1 MSEQSDPAEA
11 ARIRRNRLVGR
22 TILVIVGLIAAVQI
36 GVAIW
41 PRH

>member
-1 MSEQSDPAEA
+1 MTEQPDPAEA
-11 ARIRRNRLVGR
+11 QRIRRNRLVGR
-22 TILVIVGLIAAVQI
+22 TLLIILGLVAAAQI